1 MGRLTLEA
9 FLQLGFQ
16 SLIWLGPFLD
26 SRFRG
31 NDGSRLYDLFNMTQ
45 GEFSDSFLEREYP

>member
-1 MGRLTLEA
+1 MGWLTLEA

-26 SRFRG
+26 SRPVSEHGVTFFCG
-31 NDGSRLYDLFNMTQ
+31 NDA
-45 GEFSDSFLEREYP
+45 

>member
-45 GEFSDSFLEREYP
+45 GEFSDSLLEREYP